1 MHCVN
6 YIWKTR
12 KMIKDLALEQVV
24 GHHHALGTSI
34 TLQIFGTQ
42 KRDLLQKSFELI
54 DHYEDLLTVNRDESE
69 VMDINHA
76 AGDYPVQVSSPVYG
90 LVKLAV
96 EKSRE
101 NFGFNALIGPVV
113 KLWHIGFKGA
123 HVPKDSEIKERMLL
137 TDPFKVVLNDQDQTV
152 FLKMK
157 GMELDLGGIAKGWIA
172 DRIRDLWLAYGVEA
186 GIINLGG
193 NILLVGD
200 SPKRANGQWVIG
212 IQDPKEPRG
221 DNITSVM
228 VSQCSAV
235 TSGTYERYLVVDGH
249 KYHHLIDPRTGY
261 PVETDLAGVTTF
273 TKTSV
278 EAEIEC
284 KRLFFASHPM
294 KNWHDD
300 SDRIGAIFVYNDEHV
315 EYDNFNK

>member
-1 MHCVN
+1 
-6 YIWKTR
+6 
-12 KMIKDLALEQVV
+12 MIKDLALEQVV

-76 AGDYPVQVSSPVYG
+76 AGDHSVQVSSPVYG

-284 KRLFFASHPM
+284 KRLFFTGHPM

>member
-1 MHCVN
+1 
-6 YIWKTR
+6 
-12 KMIKDLALEQVV
+12 MIKNLAIEQEV
-24 GHHHALGTSI
+24 GQHHALGTAI
-34 TLQIFGTQ
+34 TLQVFGA
-42 KRDLLQKSFELI
+42 RDKSVINDSFALI

-69 VMDINHA
+69 VMDVNHA
-76 AGDYPVQVSSPVYG
+76 AGKHPVQVSSGTYD

-113 KLWHIGFKGA
+113 KLWAIGFKNA
-123 HVPKDSEIKERMLL
+123 HVPTAEQIKERMALI
-137 TDPFKVVLNDQDQTV
+137 DPFKVDLNDADQTI
-152 FLKMK
+152 FLQKE

-172 DRIRDLWLAYGVEA
+172 DRIKDYWRAYGVHA

-200 SPKRANGQWVIG
+200 SPKRTSGQWSVG
-212 IQDPKEPRG
+212 VQDPKEPRG
-221 DNITSVM
+221 NNIASVM
-228 VSQCSAV
+228 VPECSAV

-273 TKTSV
+273 TKYSV

-284 KRLFFASHPM
+284 KRLFFAGKPVAG
-294 KNWHDD
+294 WHDD
-300 SDRIGAIFVYNDEHV
+300 PDRIGAVFVYNDEHV
-315 EYDNFNK
+315 EYDNFQK

>member
-1 MHCVN
+1 
-6 YIWKTR
+6 
-12 KMIKDLALEQVV
+12 MIKDLALEQVV

-42 KRDLLQKSFELI
+42 DRKLLQKSFDLI

-76 AGDYPVQVSSPVYG
+76 AGDYPVQVSSAVYS

-123 HVPKDSEIKERMLL
+123 CVPRDEEIKDKMIL
-137 TDPFKVVLNDQDQTV
+137 TNPFKVVLNDQDQTV

-200 SPKRANGQWVIG
+200 SPKRVNGQWMIG

-221 DNITSVM
+221 DNIASVM
-228 VSQCSAV
+228 VPQCSAV

-261 PVETDLAGVTTF
+261 PVKTDLAGVTTF
-273 TKTSV
+273 TRYSV

-284 KRLFFASHPM
+284 KRLFFAGHPM
-294 KNWHDD
+294 KGWHDGP
-300 SDRIGAIFVYNDEHV
+300 DRIGAVFVYNDEHV
-315 EYDNFNK
+315 EYDNFDQ

>member
-1 MHCVN
+1 
-6 YIWKTR
+6 
-12 KMIKDLALEQVV
+12 MIKNLALEQEV
-24 GHHHALGTSI
+24 GQHHALGTAI
-34 TLQIFGTQ
+34 TLQVFGV
-42 KRDLLQKSFELI
+42 RDKSVINDSFTLI

-69 VMDINHA
+69 VMDVNHA
-76 AGDYPVQVSSPVYG
+76 AGKHPVQVSSCTYD

-113 KLWHIGFKGA
+113 KLWAIGFKNA
-123 HVPKDSEIKERMLL
+123 HVPTAEQIKERMALI
-137 TDPFKVVLNDQDQTV
+137 DPFKVDLDDTDQTI
-152 FLKMK
+152 FLQKE

-172 DRIRDLWLAYGVEA
+172 DRIKDYWRAYGVHA

-200 SPKRANGQWVIG
+200 SPKRTSGEWSVG
-212 IQDPKEPRG
+212 VQDPKEPRG
-221 DNITSVM
+221 NNIASVM
-228 VSQCSAV
+228 VPECSAV
-235 TSGTYERYLVVDGH
+235 TSGTYERYLEVDGH

-273 TKTSV
+273 TKYSV

-284 KRLFFASHPM
+284 KRLFFAGKPVAG
-294 KNWHDD
+294 WHDD
-300 SDRIGAIFVYNDEHV
+300 PDRIGAVFVYNDEHV
-315 EYDNFNK
+315 EYDNFQK

>member
-1 MHCVN
+1 
-6 YIWKTR
+6 
-12 KMIKDLALEQVV
+12 MIKDLALEQVV
-24 GHHHALGTSI
+24 GDHHALGTSI

-42 KRDLLQKSFELI
+42 NRDLLQKSFDLI
-54 DHYEDLLTVNRDESE
+54 DHYEDIFTVNRDESE

-76 AGDYPVQVSSPVYG
+76 AGEHPVQVSSAVYG

-123 HVPKDSEIKERMLL
+123 HVPTDEQIKEKMGL
-137 TDPFKVVLNDQDQTV
+137 TNPGDVRLDDDNQTV

-172 DRIRDLWLAYGVEA
+172 DRIRDLWRAYGVEA

-200 SPKRANGQWVIG
+200 SPKRISGQWSIG
-212 IQDPKEPRG
+212 VQDPKQPRG

-228 VSQCSAV
+228 VPECSAV
-235 TSGTYERYLVVDGH
+235 TSGTYERYLVVNGK

-261 PVETDLAGVTTF
+261 PVKTDLAGVTTF

-284 KRLFFASHPM
+284 KRLFFAGKPL
-294 KNWHDD
+294 KGWHDNP
-300 SDRIGAIFVYNDEHV
+300 DRIGAIFVYNDEHI
-315 EYDNFNK
+315 EYDNFGD

>member
-1 MHCVN
+1 
-6 YIWKTR
+6 
-12 KMIKDLALEQVV
+12 MIKDLALEQVV

-76 AGDYPVQVSSPVYG
+76 AGDHPVQVSSPVYG

-315 EYDNFNK
+315 EYDSFNK

>member
-1 MHCVN
+1 
-6 YIWKTR
+6 
-12 KMIKDLALEQVV
+12 MIKNLALEQQV
-24 GHHHALGTSI
+24 GQHHALGTAI
-34 TLQIFGTQ
+34 TLQVFGA
-42 KRDLLQKSFELI
+42 RDQSVINDSFTLI

-69 VMDINHA
+69 VMDVNHA
-76 AGDYPVQVSSPVYG
+76 AGKHPVQVSSGTYD

-113 KLWHIGFKGA
+113 KLWAIGFKNA
-123 HVPKDSEIKERMLL
+123 HVPTAEQIKQRMALI
-137 TDPFKVVLNDQDQTV
+137 DPFKVDLNDADQTI
-152 FLKMK
+152 FLQKE

-172 DRIRDLWLAYGVEA
+172 DRIKDYWRAYGVHA

-200 SPKRANGQWVIG
+200 SPKRASGEWSVG
-212 IQDPKEPRG
+212 VQDPKEPRG
-221 DNITSVM
+221 NNIASVM
-228 VSQCSAV
+228 VPECSAV
-235 TSGTYERYLVVDGH
+235 TSGTYERYLEVDGH

-273 TKTSV
+273 TKYSV

-284 KRLFFASHPM
+284 KRLFFAGKPVAG
-294 KNWHDD
+294 WHDD
-300 SDRIGAIFVYNDEHV
+300 PDRIGAVFVYNDEHV
-315 EYDNFNK
+315 EYDNFQK

>member
-1 MHCVN
+1 
-6 YIWKTR
+6 
-12 KMIKDLALEQVV
+12 MIKNLALEQEV
-24 GHHHALGTSI
+24 GQHHALGTAI
-34 TLQIFGTQ
+34 TLQVFGA
-42 KRDLLQKSFELI
+42 RDKSVINDSFTLI

-69 VMDINHA
+69 VMDVNHA
-76 AGDYPVQVSSPVYG
+76 AGKHPVQVSSGTYD

-113 KLWHIGFKGA
+113 KLWAIGFKNA
-123 HVPKDSEIKERMLL
+123 HVPTAEQIKERMALI
-137 TDPFKVVLNDQDQTV
+137 DPFKVDLDDTDQTI
-152 FLKMK
+152 FLQKE

-172 DRIRDLWLAYGVEA
+172 DRIKDYWRAYGVHA

-200 SPKRANGQWVIG
+200 SPKRTSGQWSVG
-212 IQDPKEPRG
+212 VQDPKESRG
-221 DNITSVM
+221 NNIASVM
-228 VSQCSAV
+228 VPECSAV
-235 TSGTYERYLVVDGH
+235 TSGTYERYLEVDGH

-273 TKTSV
+273 TKYSV

-284 KRLFFASHPM
+284 KRLFFAGKPVAG
-294 KNWHDD
+294 WHDD
-300 SDRIGAIFVYNDEHV
+300 PDRIGAVFVYNDEHV
-315 EYDNFNK
+315 EYDNFQK

>member
-1 MHCVN
+1 
-6 YIWKTR
+6 
-12 KMIKDLALEQVV
+12 MIKNLALEQEV
-24 GHHHALGTSI
+24 GQHHALGTAI
-34 TLQIFGTQ
+34 TLQVFGA
-42 KRDLLQKSFELI
+42 RDKSVINDSFALI

-69 VMDINHA
+69 IMDVNHA
-76 AGDYPVQVSSPVYG
+76 AGKHSVQVSSGTYD

-113 KLWHIGFKGA
+113 KLWAIGFKNA
-123 HVPKDSEIKERMLL
+123 HVPTAEQIKERMALI
-137 TDPFKVVLNDQDQTV
+137 DPFKVDLDDTDQTI
-152 FLKMK
+152 FLQKE

-172 DRIRDLWLAYGVEA
+172 DRIKDYWRAYGVNA

-200 SPKRANGQWVIG
+200 SPKRTSGEWSVG
-212 IQDPKEPRG
+212 VQDPKEPRG
-221 DNITSVM
+221 NNIASVM
-228 VSQCSAV
+228 VPECSAV
-235 TSGTYERYLVVDGH
+235 TSGTYERYLEVDGH

-273 TKTSV
+273 TKYSV

-284 KRLFFASHPM
+284 KRLFFAGKPVAG
-294 KNWHDD
+294 WHDD
-300 SDRIGAIFVYNDEHV
+300 PDRIGAVFVYNDEHV
-315 EYDNFNK
+315 EYDNFQK

>member
-1 MHCVN
+1 
-6 YIWKTR
+6 
-12 KMIKDLALEQVV
+12 MIKNLAIEQEV
-24 GHHHALGTSI
+24 GQHHALGTAI
-34 TLQIFGTQ
+34 TLQVFGA
-42 KRDLLQKSFELI
+42 RDKSVINDSFALI

-69 VMDINHA
+69 VMDVNHA
-76 AGDYPVQVSSPVYG
+76 AGKHPVQVSSGTYD

-113 KLWHIGFKGA
+113 KLWAIGFKNA
-123 HVPKDSEIKERMLL
+123 HVPTAEQIKERMALI
-137 TDPFKVVLNDQDQTV
+137 DPFKVDLDDTDQTI
-152 FLKMK
+152 FLQKE

-172 DRIRDLWLAYGVEA
+172 DRIKDYWRAYGVHA

-200 SPKRANGQWVIG
+200 SPKRTSGEWSVG
-212 IQDPKEPRG
+212 VQDPKESRG
-221 DNITSVM
+221 NNIASVM
-228 VSQCSAV
+228 VPECSAV
-235 TSGTYERYLVVDGH
+235 TSGTYERYLEVDGH

-273 TKTSV
+273 TKYSV

-284 KRLFFASHPM
+284 KRLFFAGKPVAG
-294 KNWHDD
+294 WHDD
-300 SDRIGAIFVYNDEHV
+300 PDRIGAVFVYNDEHV
-315 EYDNFNK
+315 EYDNFQK

>member
-76 AGDYPVQVSSPVYG
+76 AGDHPVQVSSPVYG

-261 PVETDLAGVTTF
+261 PVKTDLAGVTTF

-315 EYDNFNK
+315 EYDSFNK